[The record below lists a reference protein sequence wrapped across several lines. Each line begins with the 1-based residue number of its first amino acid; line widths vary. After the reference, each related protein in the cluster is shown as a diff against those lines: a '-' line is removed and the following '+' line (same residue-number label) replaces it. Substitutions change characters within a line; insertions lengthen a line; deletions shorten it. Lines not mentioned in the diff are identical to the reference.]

1 MLSSETP
8 SPRKTFKKL
17 RNSFHLIKSQVGFHH
32 CKWFLLIILI
42 QVTFILFLA
51 GTSPPATPPRHQ
63 QRFQILK
70 PKGIREHKQSKDQLP
85 QSIPQQKQSKDQV
98 QNLQDSKPK
107 KEQKKQSKNQIQSLQ
122 DLKPKN
128 DQQKQLVRVKEPH
141 DECESGRVYVYDL
154 PTKFNKDLLNNCHD
168 LDPWSSRCN
177 AVSNGGLGPKATGLE
192 SIVPENL
199 RSAWYWTDMY
209 SAEVIYHER
218 ILNYKC
224 RTLDPQKATAFYIPF
239 YAGLAI
245 GKILWFTTAK
255 ERDRPSE
262 HMLEWV
268 KDQPYWNQNNGSDHF
283 LMLGRLTWAFRRKTD
298 DDSDWGTSFLR
309 MPLMKN
315 VLRLSIEKNPWDG
328 LEVSVPYPT
337 AFHPQFETEIK
348 QWQDL
353 VRSRH
358 RSSHFCFVGAVRKK
372 IKNDFREVL
381 MNYCKNETGSCK
393 VVDCSVAHC
402 YDGAPAILEAFL
414 DSDFCLQPKG
424 DGYTRRSMFDC
435 MLAGSIPVYFWEMS
449 FKSQYEWHLPLPS
462 EDYSVYMDHNEVRN
476 DTSIVRKVLD
486 KFTKEDVKRMRE
498 ILIDAMPKYL
508 YARSNQGLGSSNDA
522 FDIAIDEVLR
532 RFKQQREQQQI
543 LEKTRKDE
551 NSVE

>member
-1 MLSSETP
+1 MLPSENS
-8 SPRKTFKKL
+8 SPRRTFKKL

-51 GTSPPATPPRHQ
+51 GTSPPTTPPQHHHH
-63 QRFQILK
+63 FQISSK
-70 PKGIREHKQSKDQLP
+70 PHKHNKDQSP
-85 QSIPQQKQSKDQV
+85 HNIHHQKQSKDHN
-98 QNLQDSKPK
+98 QNVQDSKPK
-107 KEQKKQSKNQIQSLQ
+107 KEQQKQSKNQV
-122 DLKPKN
+122 
-128 DQQKQLVRVKEPH
+128 QKQLAKAKESH
-141 DECESGRVYVYDL
+141 NECESGRVYVYDL

-192 SIVPENL
+192 SIVQENL

-224 RTLDPQKATAFYIPF
+224 RTLNPQNATAFYIPF

-262 HMLEWV
+262 HMLQWV
-268 KDQPYWNQNNGSDHF
+268 KDQPYWNKNNGSDHF

-315 VLRLSIEKNPWDG
+315 VLRLSVEKNPWDD

-353 VRSRH
+353 VRSRN

-393 VVDCSVAHC
+393 VVDCSIAHC

-424 DGYTRRSMFDC
+424 DGFTRRSMFDC
-435 MLAGSIPVYFWEMS
+435 MLAGSIPVYFWEGS
-449 FKSQYEWHLPLPS
+449 FKTQYEWHLPLPS

-486 KFTKEDVKRMRE
+486 KFSKEDVKRMRE

-532 RFKQQREQQQI
+532 RFKQQREQKQI
-543 LEKTRKDE
+543 LENTRNAE
-551 NSVE
+551 NSIE

>member
-1 MLSSETP
+1 MLPSENS

-51 GTSPPATPPRHQ
+51 GTSPPRHHHH
-63 QRFQILK
+63 FQISSK
-70 PKGIREHKQSKDQLP
+70 PHKQNKDQLP
-85 QSIPQQKQSKDQV
+85 QSIDHQKQRNDHV
-98 QNLQDSKPK
+98 QDLQDSKPK
-107 KEQKKQSKNQIQSLQ
+107 KEQQKQSKTQL
-122 DLKPKN
+122 
-128 DQQKQLVRVKEPH
+128 QKQLAKAKESH

-218 ILNYKC
+218 MLNYKC
-224 RTLDPQKATAFYIPF
+224 RTLDPQNATAFYIPF

-255 ERDRPSE
+255 ERDQPSE
-262 HMLEWV
+262 HMLQWV
-268 KDQPYWNQNNGSDHF
+268 KDQPYWNRNNGSDHF
-283 LMLGRLTWAFRRKTD
+283 LIFGRLTWAFRRKTD

-309 MPLMKN
+309 MPLMKH
-315 VLRLSIEKNPWDG
+315 VLRLSIEKNPWDD

-353 VRSRH
+353 VRSRN

-424 DGYTRRSMFDC
+424 DGFTRRSMFDC
-435 MLAGSIPVYFWEMS
+435 MLAGSIPVYFWEGS
-449 FKSQYEWHLPLPS
+449 FKTQYEWHLPLPS

-476 DTSIVRKVLD
+476 DTSIVTKVLD
-486 KFTKEDVKRMRE
+486 KFSKEDVKRMRE

-522 FDIAIDEVLR
+522 FDITIDEVLR
-532 RFKQQREQQQI
+532 RFKQQREQKQI
-543 LEKTRKDE
+543 LEKTRNDE
-551 NSVE
+551 NSIE

>member
-1 MLSSETP
+1 M
-8 SPRKTFKKL
+8 
-17 RNSFHLIKSQVGFHH
+17 
-32 CKWFLLIILI
+32 
-42 QVTFILFLA
+42 
-51 GTSPPATPPRHQ
+51 
-63 QRFQILK
+63 
-70 PKGIREHKQSKDQLP
+70 
-85 QSIPQQKQSKDQV
+85 
-98 QNLQDSKPK
+98 
-107 KEQKKQSKNQIQSLQ
+107 
-122 DLKPKN
+122 
-128 DQQKQLVRVKEPH
+128 
-141 DECESGRVYVYDL
+141 YDL

-224 RTLDPQKATAFYIPF
+224 RTLDPKKATAFYIPF

-262 HMLEWV
+262 QMLEWV
-268 KDQPYWNQNNGSDHF
+268 KHQPYWNQNNGSDHF

-315 VLRLSIEKNPWDG
+315 VLRLSVEKNPWDD

-348 QWQDL
+348 EWQDL
-353 VRSRH
+353 VRSRQ

-372 IKNDFREVL
+372 IRNDFREVL
-381 MNYCKNETGSCK
+381 MNYCKNERGSCK

-424 DGYTRRSMFDC
+424 DGFTRRSMFDC
-435 MLAGSIPVYFWEMS
+435 MLAGSIPVYFWEGS

-486 KFTKEDVKRMRE
+486 KFSKEDVRKMRE

-508 YARSNQGLGSSNDA
+508 YARSNQGLGSGNDA

-532 RFKQQREQQQI
+532 RFKQQREQQQV
-543 LEKTRKDE
+543 LEKSRKDE
-551 NSVE
+551 KSIE

>member
-1 MLSSETP
+1 MLPSENP
-8 SPRKTFKKL
+8 SPRKTLKKL

-42 QVTFILFLA
+42 QVAFILFLA
-51 GTSPPATPPRHQ
+51 GTPPQSTPPKHQHQ
-63 QRFQILK
+63 QRFQILE
-70 PKGIREHKQSKDQLP
+70 PHKQTKDHQLP
-85 QSIPQQKQSKDQV
+85 QNIHQQKQSKDQV

-107 KEQKKQSKNQIQSLQ
+107 IEQQKQSKDQIQNLQ

-128 DQQKQLVRVKEPH
+128 DGKKQLVQAKVPH

-177 AVSNGGLGPKATGLE
+177 AVSNGGLGPKANGLE
-192 SIVPENL
+192 LIVPENL

-218 ILNYKC
+218 ILNFKC
-224 RTLDPQKATAFYIPF
+224 RTLEPRNATAFYIPF

-262 HMLEWV
+262 EMLKWV
-268 KDQPYWNQNNGSDHF
+268 TDQPYWNRNNGSDHF
-283 LMLGRLTWAFRRKTD
+283 LVLGRLTWAFRRKTD

-315 VLRLSIEKNPWDG
+315 VLRLSVEKNPWDD

-337 AFHPQFETEIK
+337 AFHPQFEIEIK
-348 QWQDL
+348 RWQDL
-353 VRSRH
+353 VRSRN

-393 VVDCSVAHC
+393 VVDCSVTHC

-435 MLAGSIPVYFWEMS
+435 MLAGSIPVYFWEVS
-449 FKSQYEWHLPLPS
+449 FKTQYEWHLPLPS
-462 EDYSVYMDHNEVRN
+462 ENYSVYMDHTEVRN
-476 DTSIVRKVLD
+476 DTTIVRKVLD

-498 ILIDAMPKYL
+498 VLIDAMPKYI
-508 YARSNQGLGSSNDA
+508 YARSNQGLGSSTDA
-522 FDIAIDEVLR
+522 FDIAINEVLR
-532 RFKQQREQQQI
+532 RFKQQKEQKQI

-551 NSVE
+551 KSIE

>member
-1 MLSSETP
+1 MLPSENS

-32 CKWFLLIILI
+32 CKWFFLIILI

-51 GTSPPATPPRHQ
+51 GTSPPAIPLRHQHQHQQ
-63 QRFQILK
+63 QRFQISKPQKQSIHQKKQSNGQVQILQDSK
-70 PKGIREHKQSKDQLP
+70 PKNK
-85 QSIPQQKQSKDQV
+85 QQKQSKDQ
-98 QNLQDSKPK
+98 LQ
-107 KEQKKQSKNQIQSLQ
+107 ILQ
-122 DLKPKN
+122 DLKPKIN
-128 DQQKQLVRVKEPH
+128 QQKQLVQAKEPH
-141 DECESGRVYVYDL
+141 DECEYGRVYVYDL

-177 AVSNGGLGPKATGLE
+177 AVSNGGLGPKATGLD
-192 SIVPENL
+192 SIIPENI

-224 RTLDPQKATAFYIPF
+224 RTLNPQNATAFYIPF

-262 HMLEWV
+262 LMLEWV
-268 KDQPYWNQNNGSDHF
+268 KDQPYWNQNHGSDHF
-283 LMLGRLTWAFRRKTD
+283 LMLGRLTWAFRRKTN

-315 VLRLSIEKNPWDG
+315 VLRLSIEKNPWDD

-353 VRSRH
+353 VRSRN

-393 VVDCSVAHC
+393 IVDCSVTHC

-424 DGYTRRSMFDC
+424 DGFTRRSMFDC
-435 MLAGSIPVYFWEMS
+435 MMAGSIPVYFWKGS
-449 FKSQYEWHLPLPS
+449 FKTQYEWHLPSPS
-462 EDYSVYMDHNEVRN
+462 EDYSVYMDHTEVRN
-476 DTSIVRKVLD
+476 DTNIIREVLD
-486 KFTKEDVKRMRE
+486 KFTKDDVKKMRE

-522 FDIAIDEVLR
+522 FDIAIDEVLK
-532 RFKQQREQQQI
+532 RFKQQREQKQN
-543 LEKTRKDE
+543 LEETRKDE
-551 NSVE
+551 KSIE

>member
-1 MLSSETP
+1 MLPSENP
-8 SPRKTFKKL
+8 SPRKAFKKL

-32 CKWFLLIILI
+32 CKWFFLIILI

-51 GTSPPATPPRHQ
+51 GTSPLATPLQHQ
-63 QRFQILK
+63 HQHQHQHQKRFQISI
-70 PKGIREHKQSKDQLP
+70 PHKQNKDDQLP
-85 QSIPQQKQSKDQV
+85 HRIHQKKQSRDQV
-98 QNLQDSKPK
+98 QNLQDSKP
-107 KEQKKQSKNQIQSLQ
+107 ENDQQKQSKDQIQNLQ

-128 DQQKQLVRVKEPH
+128 DQPKQLVQVQEPY

-154 PTKFNKDLLNNCHD
+154 PTKFNKDLLSNCHD

-177 AVSNGGLGPKATGLE
+177 AVSNGGLGPKATGLDL
-192 SIVPENL
+192 IVPENL

-218 ILNYKC
+218 ISNYKC
-224 RTLDPQKATAFYIPF
+224 RTLDPQNATAFYIPF

-255 ERDRPSE
+255 ERDQPSE
-262 HMLEWV
+262 RMLEWV
-268 KDQPYWNQNNGSDHF
+268 KDQPYWNRNNGSDHF

-315 VLRLSIEKNPWDG
+315 VLRLSVEKNPWDD

-337 AFHPQFETEIK
+337 AFHPQFELEIK

-424 DGYTRRSMFDC
+424 DGFTRRSMFDC
-435 MLAGSIPVYFWEMS
+435 MLAGSIPVYFWEGS
-449 FKSQYEWHLPLPS
+449 FKSQYQWHLPLPS

-508 YARSNQGLGSSNDA
+508 YARSNQGIGSSNDA
-522 FDIAIDEVLR
+522 FDIAINEVLR
-532 RFKQQREQQQI
+532 RFKQQSEQRQ
-543 LEKTRKDE
+543 
-551 NSVE
+551 

>member
-1 MLSSETP
+1 MLPSENS

-32 CKWFLLIILI
+32 CKWFFLIILI

-51 GTSPPATPPRHQ
+51 GTSPPAIPLRHQQ
-63 QRFQILK
+63 QRFQISKPQKQSIHQKKQSNGQVQILQDSK
-70 PKGIREHKQSKDQLP
+70 PKNK
-85 QSIPQQKQSKDQV
+85 QQKQSKDQ
-98 QNLQDSKPK
+98 LQ
-107 KEQKKQSKNQIQSLQ
+107 ILQ
-122 DLKPKN
+122 DLKPKIN
-128 DQQKQLVRVKEPH
+128 QQKQLVQAKEPH
-141 DECESGRVYVYDL
+141 DECEYGRVYVYDL

-177 AVSNGGLGPKATGLE
+177 AVTNGGLGPKATGLD
-192 SIVPENL
+192 SIVPENI

-224 RTLDPQKATAFYIPF
+224 RTLNPQNATAFYIPF

-262 HMLEWV
+262 LMLEWV
-268 KDQPYWNQNNGSDHF
+268 KNQPYWNKNHGSDHF

-298 DDSDWGTSFLR
+298 ADSDWGTSFLR

-315 VLRLSIEKNPWDG
+315 VLRLSIEKNPWDD

-353 VRSRH
+353 VRSRN

-393 VVDCSVAHC
+393 IVDCSVTHC

-424 DGYTRRSMFDC
+424 DGFTRRSMFDC
-435 MLAGSIPVYFWEMS
+435 MMAGSIPVYFWEGS
-449 FKSQYEWHLPLPS
+449 FKTQYEWHLPSPS
-462 EDYSVYMDHNEVRN
+462 EDYSVYMDHTEVRN
-476 DTSIVRKVLD
+476 DTNIIREVLD
-486 KFTKEDVKRMRE
+486 KFTKDDVKKMRE

-522 FDIAIDEVLR
+522 FDIAIDEVLK
-532 RFKQQREQQQI
+532 RFKQQREQKQN
-543 LEKTRKDE
+543 LEETRKDE
-551 NSVE
+551 KSIE